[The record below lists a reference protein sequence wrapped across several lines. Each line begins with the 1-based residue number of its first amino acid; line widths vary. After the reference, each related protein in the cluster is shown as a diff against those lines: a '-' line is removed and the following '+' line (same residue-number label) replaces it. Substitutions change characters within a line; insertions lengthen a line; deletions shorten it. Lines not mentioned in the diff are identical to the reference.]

1 MERTKKNEIDFS
13 SLSDQVYRHIKG
25 MILTGELKGGEKI
38 PEEKIAT
45 SFGVSRTPIREAL
58 RKLEKHGL
66 IEIIPRR
73 HAQVIKLEPIDKR
86 HVGQVRLQLDTL
98 SVRLLAERAAE
109 EDFHELKEIAEQC
122 SEFAHSAD
130 FAACFEKDSELHCEL
145 ARRSGNPYLYEMVR
159 NLDIKVQLL
168 RNIEDISEKKT
179 LEGISL
185 HLPIIQAVFDH
196 DAEEAER
203 LITKHL
209 TDYYF
214 PGT

>member
-1 MERTKKNEIDFS
+1 METLRKNEIDFS

-73 HAQVIKLEPIDKR
+73 HAQVIKLEPVDKM

-98 SVRLLAERAAE
+98 SVRLLAQRATDK
-109 EDFHELKEIAEQC
+109 DFRELKTIADRC
-122 SEFAHSAD
+122 SELAHAAD
-130 FAACFEKDSELHCEL
+130 FASCFEKDSEFHCEL
-145 ARRSGNPYLYEMVR
+145 ARRSGNPYLHEMVR

-168 RNIEDISEKKT
+168 RNIEDISEEKT

-214 PGT
+214 PST